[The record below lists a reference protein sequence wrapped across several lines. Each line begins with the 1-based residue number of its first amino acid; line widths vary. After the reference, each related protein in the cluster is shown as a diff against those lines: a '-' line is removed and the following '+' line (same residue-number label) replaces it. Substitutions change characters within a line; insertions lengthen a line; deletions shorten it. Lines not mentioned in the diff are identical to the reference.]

1 MAYKSNRSEALVAGT
16 YVLANTIKADG
27 STGREI
33 ELTYDSYEE
42 YEDGYLFYS
51 ETTYHFDAEDGA
63 RDFNSEDEAVEWL
76 EANGYTNEY

>member
-1 MAYKSNRSEALVAGT
+1 MPYSSSRSETIVAGT

-33 ELTYDSYEE
+33 ELTYDSYTE
-42 YEDGYLFYS
+42 YEQGYEFYS

-63 RDFNSEDEAVEWL
+63 RDFNSEDEATEWL
-76 EANGYTNEY
+76 AANGYTNEY